1 MRSTLIGRLALTMG
15 SALSLAAVAT
25 PALAQD
31 AAASDFTLT
40 GSAALV
46 SDYRFRGVS
55 QTNLHIAPQASATLT
70 HSSGLYASFWS
81 SAIDD
86 YVAAG
91 ADAELDLIAGYST
104 TIDDVTLDGGLLYY
118 VYPSA
123 AKGANTDFLE
133 IYGSVKSAFGPATVK
148 GGFAYDPKQ
157 KGLAS
162 GVNAK
167 NDNLYL
173 YGEASYTIP
182 DTGFG
187 LTSHIGYSK
196 GRSFLTA
203 NLKDYIDWNLGAT
216 YTWKNATF
224 GIAYV
229 DTDAKKGE
237 FVGNAGKNVGKA
249 GVVGSVTYAF

>member
-15 SALSLAAVAT
+15 SALALTAVAT

-31 AAASDFTLT
+31 APASEFTLT

-46 SDYRFRGVS
+46 SDYRFRGLS
-55 QTNLHIAPQASATLT
+55 QSNLHLAPQASATIT
-70 HSSGLYASFWS
+70 HSSGFYASFWS

-91 ADAELDLIAGYST
+91 ADAELDLIGGYST
-104 TIDDVTLDGGLLYY
+104 TIDDVTIDGGLLYY

-123 AKGANTDFLE
+123 AKGVNTDFLE
-133 IYGSVKSAFGPATVK
+133 IYGSVKTAFGPATVK

-157 KGLAS
+157 KAIGFP
-162 GVNAK
+162 K
-167 NDNLYL
+167 PKEDNLYL
-173 YGEASYTIP
+173 YGEAGYTIP

-196 GRSFLTA
+196 GRSLLTFG
-203 NLKDYIDWNLGAT
+203 LKDYIDWNLGAT

-224 GIAYV
+224 GISYV

-237 FVGNAGKNVGKA
+237 FVGNAGKNIAKA